1 MINNHNLYII
11 VATDQE
17 LGIGKDGK
25 MPWHLKNELKY
36 FQEVTSKTEDPEKQ
50 NMVLMGRTT
59 WESIPKDHR
68 PLNGRKNVVLTRNQE
83 FEADGAEIAY
93 SLDEALDKADS
104 SIENIFII
112 GGGKVFNEVM
122 SLPML
127 DGIYLT
133 HIHDIFECDTYFP
146 VIPER
151 FGEPVN
157 MGGSEDDETKY
168 NYLFYSRQK

>member
-36 FQEVTSKTEDPEKQ
+36 FQDVTTKIEDPEKQ

-59 WESIPKDHR
+59 WESIPANHR
-68 PLNGRKNVVLTRNQE
+68 PLKDRKNVILTRNPE
-83 FEADGAEIAY
+83 FEAEGAEIAH
-93 SLDEALDKADS
+93 SLEEAFLLADDK
-104 SIENIFII
+104 IEDIYII
-112 GGGKVFNEVM
+112 GGGKVFSEAM
-122 SLPML
+122 SMSKL

-133 HIHDIFECDTYFP
+133 QIHDTFECDTYFP

-157 MGGSEDDETKY
+157 MGGSEDDDMKY
-168 NYLFYSRQK
+168 NYLFYVGKD